1 MGGGKETPRQK
12 MIGMM
17 YLVLTALLAMNV
29 SKQILHG
36 YVSVNESIEIAKENM
51 HENNER
57 VSKAFEEMA
66 ANTAAAKPYLEKA
79 IIAQKEIMET
89 YKYIGEVRSE
99 VIAFTEKKDIKTA
112 DTMRLEFMEK
122 TGQIDNFDAPSGFLI
137 GSEAAT
143 PKTGPH
149 TASELKGKLK
159 GLYDKLVGILD
170 GMQKDPTIKL
180 PADDYDA
187 LKKKLKSIEPDETPF
202 MEGNVKFGWE
212 AKNFYHLPEAAVVT
226 TLNKMQAD
234 LKNVE
239 ADVLQVFSGASGK
252 LAIKFDAIKARVV
265 APSSYIQAGQP
276 YQADIFLAASSSKLA
291 AGDMEIIIG
300 VDSAAAA
307 GGAKGTMVPIV
318 SGEGKY
324 EVGTGGQGEQTYKG
338 VIKYKNPDGTFKY
351 YPFGGVYMVAA
362 PAVAVEP
369 EKMNVFYI
377 GVENPII
384 VSAAGVSPTEL
395 MVNATGGGV
404 TKTGGAGGKFILKFT
419 SPGECLISVS
429 AKTKDGSK
437 SQGPPKKFRVKRI
450 PDPVCKLGGKAANGV
465 LEFKKIELASI
476 GGVGADLPGFDFDV
490 KFPVMSFVFS
500 ANVKG
505 NIKEF
510 NCSGPNLSAEAKA
523 VLQSLSA
530 GGKAFFENVK
540 VKAPDGSIRTL
551 PTASL
556 KVK

>member
-36 YVSVNESIEIAKENM
+36 YVAVNESIEKAKENM

-57 VSKAFEEMA
+57 LFKAFEDMA
-66 ANTAAAKPYLEKA
+66 GNTAAAKPYLEKA
-79 IIAQKEIMET
+79 ILAQKENMEV
-89 YKYIGEVRSE
+89 YKYIGVVKTK
-99 VIAFTEKKDIKTA
+99 VIAFTEKKDEKTA
-112 DTMRLEFMEK
+112 DTMRLEMMEK
-122 TGQIDNFDAPSGFLI
+122 TGQIDNYDAPSGFLI
-137 GSEAAT
+137 GSEAAS
-143 PKTGPH
+143 PKTGEF

-159 GLYDKLVGILD
+159 GLYDHLIGIVD
-170 GMQKDPTIKL
+170 GMQKDPKIKL
-180 PADDYDA
+180 PQDDYDA

-239 ADVLQVFSGASGK
+239 ADILQVFSGASGK

-276 YQADIFLAASSSKLA
+276 YMADIFLAASSSKLA

-307 GGAKGTMVPIV
+307 NGAKGTLVPIV

-324 EVGTGGQGEQTYKG
+324 EVGTGGEGDQEYKG

-351 YPFGGVYMVAA
+351 YPFQQSYKVAKSA
-362 PAVAVEP
+362 ATVSADQ
-369 EKMNVFYI
+369 MNVFYA
-377 GVENPII
+377 GVPNPVTAAAAGISPADI
-384 VSAAGVSPTEL
+384 SVSATGAGVKVAGKGNGKYEFTF
-395 MVNATGGGV
+395 TG
-404 TKTGGAGGKFILKFT
+404 T
-419 SPGECLISVS
+419 GECMVSVS
-429 AKTKDGSK
+429 AKTKDGVK
-437 SQGPPKKFRVKRI
+437 SQGPPIKFRVK
-450 PDPVCKLGGKAANGV
+450 PLPKPELKLGGKFAPQELKKGELSLVSGLGAGAN
-465 LEFKKIELASI
+465 
-476 GGVGADLPGFDFDV
+476 GFDFQ
-490 KFPVMSFVFS
+490 
-500 ANVKG
+500 ANYVVQSWEVVGKANGKLQSSQG
-505 NIKEF
+505 NG
-510 NCSGPNLSAEAKA
+510 NNLDAMGKQVLAKA
-523 VLQSLSA
+523 DVGS
-530 GGKAFFENVK
+530 K
-540 VKAPDGSIRTL
+540 VYIDAKIKGPDGKITSVTCAI
-551 PTASL
+551 
-556 KVK
+556 KVAR

>member
-36 YVSVNESIEIAKENM
+36 YVAVNESIEKAKENM

-57 VSKAFEEMA
+57 LFKAFEDMA
-66 ANTAAAKPYLEKA
+66 GNTAAAKPYLEKA
-79 IIAQKEIMET
+79 ILAQKEIMEV
-89 YKYIGEVRSE
+89 YKYIGVVKTK
-99 VIAFTEKKDIKTA
+99 VIAFTEKKDEKTA
-112 DTMRLEFMEK
+112 DTMRLEMMEK
-122 TGQIDNFDAPSGFLI
+122 TGQIDNYDAPSGFLI
-137 GSEAAT
+137 GSEAAS
-143 PKTGPH
+143 PKTGEF

-159 GLYDKLVGILD
+159 GLYDHLIGIVD
-170 GMQKDPTIKL
+170 GMQKDPKIKL
-180 PADDYDA
+180 PQDDYDA

-239 ADVLQVFSGASGK
+239 ADILQVFSGASGK

-276 YQADIFLAASSSKLA
+276 YMADIFLAASSSKLA

-307 GGAKGTMVPIV
+307 NGAKGTLVPIV

-324 EVGTGGQGEQTYKG
+324 EVGTGGEGDQEYKG

-351 YPFGGVYMVAA
+351 YPFQQSYKVAKSA
-362 PAVAVEP
+362 ATVSADQ
-369 EKMNVFYI
+369 MNVFYA
-377 GVENPII
+377 GVPNPVTAAAAGISPADI
-384 VSAAGVSPTEL
+384 SVSATGAGVKVAGKGNGKYEFTF
-395 MVNATGGGV
+395 TG
-404 TKTGGAGGKFILKFT
+404 T
-419 SPGECLISVS
+419 GECMVSVS
-429 AKTKDGSK
+429 AKTKDGVK
-437 SQGPPKKFRVKRI
+437 SQGPPIKFRVK
-450 PDPVCKLGGKAANGV
+450 PLPKPELKLGGKFAPQELKKGELSLVSGLGAGAN
-465 LEFKKIELASI
+465 
-476 GGVGADLPGFDFDV
+476 GFDFQ
-490 KFPVMSFVFS
+490 
-500 ANVKG
+500 ANYVVQSWEVVGKANGKLQSSQG
-505 NIKEF
+505 NG
-510 NCSGPNLSAEAKA
+510 NNLDAMGKQVLAKA
-523 VLQSLSA
+523 DVGS
-530 GGKAFFENVK
+530 K
-540 VKAPDGSIRTL
+540 VYIDAKIKGPDGKITSVTCAI
-551 PTASL
+551 
-556 KVK
+556 KVAR

>member
-36 YVSVNESIEIAKENM
+36 YVAVNESIEKAKENM

-57 VSKAFEEMA
+57 LFKAFEEMA
-66 ANTAAAKPYLEKA
+66 GNTAAAKPYLEKA
-79 IIAQKEIMET
+79 IVAQKEIMEV
-89 YKYIGEVRSE
+89 YKYIGEVRTK
-99 VIAFTEKKDIKTA
+99 VIAFTEKKDEKTA
-112 DTMRLEFMEK
+112 DTMRLEMMEK
-122 TGQIDNFDAPSGFLI
+122 TGQIDNYDAPSGFLI

-143 PKTGPH
+143 PKTGPYS
-149 TASELKGKLK
+149 ANELKGKLK
-159 GLYDKLVGILD
+159 GLHDKLVGIVD
-170 GMQKDPTIKL
+170 AMQKDPKIKL
-180 PADDYDA
+180 PQDDYDA

-239 ADVLQVFSGASGK
+239 ADILQVFSGASGK

-307 GGAKGTMVPIV
+307 NGAKGTLVPIV
-318 SGEGKY
+318 AGEGKY
-324 EVGTGGQGEQTYKG
+324 EVGTGGEGDQEYKG

-351 YPFGGVYMVAA
+351 YPFQQSYKVAKSA
-362 PAVAVEP
+362 ATVSADQ
-369 EKMNVFYI
+369 MNVFYA
-377 GVENPII
+377 GVPNPVTAAAAGISPADI
-384 VSAAGVSPTEL
+384 SVSASGAGVKVAPKG
-395 MVNATGGGV
+395 N
-404 TKTGGAGGKFILKFT
+404 GKYEFT
-419 SPGECLISVS
+419 FSGTGECMVSVS
-429 AKTKDGSK
+429 AKTKDGVK
-437 SQGPPKKFRVKRI
+437 SQGPPIKFRVK
-450 PDPVCKLGGKAANGV
+450 PLPKPELKLGGKFAPQELKRSELSLISGLGAGAN
-465 LEFKKIELASI
+465 
-476 GGVGADLPGFDFDV
+476 GFDFQANYV
-490 KFPVMSFVFS
+490 VMSWEVVGKV
-500 ANVKG
+500 NGKLG
-505 NIKEF
+505 N
-510 NCSGPNLSAEAKA
+510 
-523 VLQSLSA
+523 SA
-530 GGKAFFENVK
+530 GNGNNLDATAKGVLSKADVGSK
-540 VKAPDGSIRTL
+540 VYIDAKIKGPDG
-551 PTASL
+551 
-556 KVK
+556 KVTSVTSAIKVAR